1 MIKLSNISFAYE
13 QNKILDNF
21 SLNFKDHQISCLVGP
36 SGAGKTTLL
45 NIIAGTLKVQQGT
58 IEGVPKKISYLF
70 QDDRLINEI
79 TVYKNLELVLLSVYK
94 EKQEIDREI
103 RKYLNLVGL
112 NDYVNYYPHE
122 LSGSM
127 RTRLSLVR
135 AFIYPSDLLIM
146 DEPFQGLDIQL
157 KFELLK
163 SFGQLW
169 AEKKPTILYVTHDLD
184 IVSMLSQDIFIL
196 TNKPIK
202 IKNQLS
208 IKSEISKRKP
218 YDKASTS
225 IRDKIYKEIEKWKPT
240 TV

>member
-163 SFGQLW
+163 SFGQL
-169 AEKKPTILYVTHDLD
+169 
-184 IVSMLSQDIFIL
+184 
-196 TNKPIK
+196 
-202 IKNQLS
+202 
-208 IKSEISKRKP
+208 
-218 YDKASTS
+218 
-225 IRDKIYKEIEKWKPT
+225 
-240 TV
+240 